1 MKRTKPRPKQPG
13 IPYLLELLDK
23 YHENLT
29 DLSRKVND
37 HSDQIHDL
45 RYPPDRATPAAQPE
59 SERVFT
65 NQMTAGTHGS
75 SLANVERQVCRS
87 AGHRIGVLERH
98 IPNTELPD
106 PSKAFHHTTKL
117 KQEILCLACG
127 MTLDEIR
134 GAK

>member
-1 MKRTKPRPKQPG
+1 MATKSKEIAGLKQVF
-13 IPYLLELLDK
+13 ILLEKQKDNLL
-23 YHENLT
+23 

-45 RYPPDRATPAAQPE
+45 RYPPDRATPALQPE
-59 SERVFT
+59 NERVVSNLILT
-65 NQMTAGTHGS
+65 TATQEPLS
-75 SLANVERQVCRS
+75 MANVERQVCRS
-87 AGHRIGVLERH
+87 AGHRISVLERQ